1 MRRFVDSSV
10 DLHCRNTGV
19 GVDTIN
25 LVWTFGFFGYMI
37 GSLATSFV
45 FKEYLKR
52 DGAKLIFLWITI
64 CITGVSE

>member
-1 MRRFVDSSV
+1 M
-10 DLHCRNTGV
+10 

-52 DGAKLIFLWITI
+52 DGAKLVFLWITI